1 MVLVSVAAPE
11 LVHVVLGPEWR
22 ATVPVLTVLALAGA
36 RETVCSV
43 AGSVMRAKGAGT
55 LIFRYEW
62 LATGT
67 QLAGIVVG
75 LQFGII
81 GVAVG
86 VTVAGFALM
95 PVLLA
100 IQRRLA
106 GVSIRSQLGRLLPPV
121 HAAAWG
127 ALAYLGLRLLL
138 GDSALVIL
146 LTGAFSYA
154 LVVMV
159 VLWLAHRSALVRV
172 LQTAREVIA
181 PARSPAPLTRRR
193 RTHPSGP
200 LAIVVLTYL
209 RPDDLAELL
218 PLLEQQIATV
228 GHDGCSILVIDND
241 PAGSAEAVVR
251 RLASAHVR
259 YVHEPAPGIAHARN
273 RALDETVD
281 DALLIFIDDDERPLD
296 GWLAAMLDAYARHR
310 PAGVTGPLFPEY
322 ETDPDPWLLA
332 GGFFVRREFPDGHRV
347 PAAGSGNLLL
357 DLRQVRRLGLRFDER
372 FGLTGGSDTMF
383 TRQLIARGGVVV
395 FAPGAGVIDK
405 VPASRMT
412 RHWTLRR
419 QYRVG
424 TTWSRTAVELAPAG
438 TRRLWTRLR
447 LTAGGGAR
455 IGVGALRHALGRA
468 TGSLTHQARG
478 SRTLRRG
485 LGMAA
490 GAWGGTVTEYQRP
503 AGPTP

>member
-1 MVLVSVAAPE
+1 VNRD
-11 LVHVVLGPEWR
+11 R
-22 ATVPVLTVLALAGA
+22 AGRP
-36 RETVCSV
+36 
-43 AGSVMRAKGAGT
+43 
-55 LIFRYEW
+55 
-62 LATGT
+62 
-67 QLAGIVVG
+67 
-75 LQFGII
+75 
-81 GVAVG
+81 
-86 VTVAGFALM
+86 
-95 PVLLA
+95 
-100 IQRRLA
+100 A
-106 GVSIRSQLGRLLPPV
+106 GVSCRT
-121 HAAAWG
+121 
-127 ALAYLGLRLLL
+127 AL
-138 GDSALVIL
+138 
-146 LTGAFSYA
+146 
-154 LVVMV
+154 
-159 VLWLAHRSALVRV
+159 
-172 LQTAREVIA
+172 
-181 PARSPAPLTRRR
+181 
-193 RTHPSGP
+193 
-200 LAIVVLTYL
+200 VVLTYL

-228 GHDGCSILVIDND
+228 GHDACTILVIDND

-251 RLASAHVR
+251 HLASPLVR
-259 YVHEPAPGIAHARN
+259 YVHEPAAGIAHARN

-281 DALLIFIDDDERPLD
+281 DELLIFIDDDERPLD

-332 GGFFVRREFPDGHRV
+332 GGFFVRREFADGHRV

-357 DLRQVRRLGLRFDER
+357 DLTQVRRLGLRFDER
-372 FGLTGGSDTMF
+372 FGLTGGSDTLF
-383 TRQLIARGGVVV
+383 TRQLIARGGAVV
-395 FAPGAGVIDK
+395 FAPRAGVVDK

-438 TRRLWTRLR
+438 SRRLWARLR

-455 IGVGALRHALGRA
+455 VGVGALRHALGRA

-490 GAWGGTVTEYQRP
+490 GAWGGTITEYHRP